1 MNFGPDATAGPITVL
16 IAISDTIVT
25 TTRTVTSTDG
35 LNAYSVKIAY
45 RASDV
50 ASITAT
56 SSSAANSI
64 ATVSPSRYCDSQHVR
79 FRIDFKYWL

>member
-16 IAISDTIVT
+16 MAVSDTIVT

-35 LNAYSVKIAY
+35 LTPTMYSVKIAY

-50 ASITAT
+50 A
-56 SSSAANSI
+56 
-64 ATVSPSRYCDSQHVR
+64 
-79 FRIDFKYWL
+79 